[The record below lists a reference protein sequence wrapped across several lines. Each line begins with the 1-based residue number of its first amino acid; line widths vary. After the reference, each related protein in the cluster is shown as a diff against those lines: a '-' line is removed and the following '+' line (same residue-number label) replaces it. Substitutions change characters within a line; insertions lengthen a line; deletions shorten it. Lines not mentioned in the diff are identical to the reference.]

1 MSLKISVID
10 ILPTRINGFPL
21 KINQQIL
28 FYFLIPTLITLTLYI
43 LSVVFDT
50 VVGVRL
56 ILEKKVALGVITLLI
71 IAVPAVLDYI
81 YQISYTRKIV
91 GTKRQINWNVCHFI
105 DTLLFPFHI
114 VICLIQEIYLT
125 IGAMSSED
133 PAREEKLQKL
143 IRIKKE
149 IQVYQF
155 LHAFLHTLPQAL
167 LQLYLL
173 LDKPTSKS
181 AWTRFFQICS
191 LSTSILI
198 TTSGVQMYHRYESQR
213 VTISTTGSNPINS
226 PDADNAHNNNQQDGE
241 NAERQEPQGEQPQ
254 DEHTTQDLLRNERL
268 KRTFSDDPSPNR
280 PLHYYQN
287 NDDHIGR
294 TVLYIAWL
302 LFIIQRIFAIVPA
315 FKYIPT
321 FAIITF
327 LAHYIL
333 ITVLLT
339 IRDDFFKRLHYIL
352 FLGYVHIFGVIEVG
366 IKINRAVAYHFL
378 FYGLVIVED
387 ILLNYLWYNY
397 GKWKSNILYQVFIMN
412 YVFLI
417 VGPLLMILY
426 FKCLRNP

>member
-1 MSLKISVID
+1 
-10 ILPTRINGFPL
+10 
-21 KINQQIL
+21 
-28 FYFLIPTLITLTLYI
+28 
-43 LSVVFDT
+43 
-50 VVGVRL
+50 
-56 ILEKKVALGVITLLI
+56 
-71 IAVPAVLDYI
+71 
-81 YQISYTRKIV
+81 
-91 GTKRQINWNVCHFI
+91 
-105 DTLLFPFHI
+105 
-114 VICLIQEIYLT
+114 
-125 IGAMSSED
+125 
-133 PAREEKLQKL
+133 
-143 IRIKKE
+143 
-149 IQVYQF
+149 
-155 LHAFLHTLPQAL
+155 
-167 LQLYLL
+167 
-173 LDKPTSKS
+173 
-181 AWTRFFQICS
+181 
-191 LSTSILI
+191 
-198 TTSGVQMYHRYESQR
+198 MYHRYESQR

-321 FAIITF
+321 FAIITV

-352 FLGYVHIFGVIEVG
+352 FLGYIHIFGVIEVG